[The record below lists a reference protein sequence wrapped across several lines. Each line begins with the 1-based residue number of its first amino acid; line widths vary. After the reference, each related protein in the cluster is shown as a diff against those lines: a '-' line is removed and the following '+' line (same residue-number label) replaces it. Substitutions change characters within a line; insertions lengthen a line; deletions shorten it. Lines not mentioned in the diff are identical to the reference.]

1 MIENRSITENPMNDE
16 FDAEGHFTSI
26 ADTSNTNP
34 KATPVTAVHFKM
46 KPRIKA
52 NRYLK
57 SFYDINT

>member
-16 FDAEGHFTSI
+16 FDADGHFTSI

-57 SFYDINT
+57 